1 MLRASDR
8 DRLYLLVRR
17 VSGLEEQPPIAV
29 ARPDQDRFGR
39 RISCCQCDVMVED
52 DDDKDDE

>member
-17 VSGLEEQPPIAV
+17 VSGLEEQPPVRNGERGA
-29 ARPDQDRFGR
+29 ADA
-39 RISCCQCDVMVED
+39 
-52 DDDKDDE
+52 